1 MRAGAFRFTGVLGPC
16 AVATLRARCARA
28 GGGRSGG
35 TLIEREWLDGPRDEW
50 RWLVIGEERP
60 EKIRLGD
67 EIMQFL
73 IKRETSLAD
82 ALDALTAVMLN
93 ALAAK
98 YGKKGRVLPLIR
110 AGEQVPG
117 IDGP

>member
-1 MRAGAFRFTGVLGPC
+1 M
-16 AVATLRARCARA
+16 
-28 GGGRSGG
+28 
-35 TLIEREWLDGPRDEW
+35 IE
-50 RWLVIGEERP
+50 EERP

-73 IKRETSLAD
+73 IKRETSLAN
-82 ALDALTAVMLN
+82 ALDRAHRAVMLN

-98 YGKKGRVLPLIR
+98 YGKKGRALPLIR